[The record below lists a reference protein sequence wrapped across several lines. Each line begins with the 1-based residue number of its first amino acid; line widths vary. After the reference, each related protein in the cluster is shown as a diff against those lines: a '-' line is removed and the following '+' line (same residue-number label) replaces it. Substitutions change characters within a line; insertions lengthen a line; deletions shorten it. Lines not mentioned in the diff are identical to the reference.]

1 MPLRNRPYIPKI
13 KGCYEC
19 SQRRI
24 HCDRKEPA
32 CGKCTAKGIS
42 CSGLGMRF
50 RFRDAS
56 KRRGPRKHIL
66 PPSSC
71 SKGKIGSDCL
81 FDTPEEILNILFPNE
96 CTNTPSS
103 PDELPALSLPLPQTS
118 DSDRSPEP
126 AVSPFGS
133 ISIVK
138 PPLAE
143 LEAWKSYLLTY
154 CKHPSNLT
162 LVIRPLTVKVSEQI
176 APQMVVIDDQ
186 HNGWRGTILP
196 IAHTDE
202 LVLNSVL
209 AVASLHLLGTVG
221 SSPGC
226 ADPRRLYTQV
236 IRGLQRRSDLG
247 ACDMATRKS
256 VILTILILL
265 LAVMVTGGSDF
276 PILFRMLQSAID
288 AVGGDGGLDGGEV
301 SAFLLREIRK
311 MRVNASPLISL
322 DSGIGAILSHGA
334 QSFDCLR
341 YYRTLHPRH
350 ALALDHI
357 AELRQQAYD
366 IYLQRALARTAS
378 PPRALSHLVD
388 QFKQLL
394 VLYPEVA
401 QMDHVLVWS
410 AFIIGLECRHPEDQR
425 FFRGF
430 LERQFR
436 RNGFANIIRAMEL
449 LQQVWEAGAE
459 RNWAAELPQ
468 LQVFVT

>member
-1 MPLRNRPYIPKI
+1 MPLRNRPYVPKI

-24 HCDRKEPA
+24 HCDRKEPV

-42 CSGLGMRF
+42 CSGLGTRF

-56 KRRGPRKHIL
+56 QRRSPRKHIL
-66 PPSSC
+66 PPTSC
-71 SKGKIGSDCL
+71 SKSRTGSDCL
-81 FDTPEEILNILFPNE
+81 FQSPEEVLNILFPNE
-96 CTNTPSS
+96 CKNSPSS
-103 PDELPALSLPLPQTS
+103 PKDVPALFLPSPQTS

-126 AVSPFGS
+126 AMSPFDS
-133 ISIVK
+133 ISIIT

-143 LEAWKSYLLTY
+143 FEAWKSYLLTY
-154 CKHPSNLT
+154 F
-162 LVIRPLTVKVSEQI
+162 SEQI

-247 ACDMATRKS
+247 NCDMATKKS

-288 AVGGDGGLDGGEV
+288 AVGGDGGLDEGEV

-322 DSGIGAILSHGA
+322 DSGICAILSHGA

-350 ALALDHI
+350 ALALDRI
-357 AELRQQAYD
+357 AEVRQQAYD
-366 IYLQRALARTAS
+366 IYLQRALARTGS

-410 AFIIGLECRHPEDQR
+410 AFIIGLECRQTEDQR
-425 FFRGF
+425 FFRRF

-449 LQQVWEAGAE
+449 LQQVWEGCAE